1 MSIFFSTTSTS
12 TSSPSRSCFLIHL
25 LSLASQIFINISV
38 AVISPTKLKPIL
50 ISDAPS
56 AYHHISAY
64 FNSKGQ
70 APIIPGFEIALRQL
84 LSSSS
89 SQLNFPLN
97 PLWLSGLLSSSDPIS
112 KTIFS
117 ILQPAIYLVLTHFR
131 FFSPTDNLFPYVC
144 FASIQQQAKASYYRL
159 ITITQIQTLSRLSRS
174 LKAVRT
180 SNSFRASL
188 LSDPLD
194 SSIQHDHP
202 IPSSGHLPEHSA
214 LLRPFRPRGPIFI
227 KRTSPPTER
236 YIGYI
241 SDMAE
246 SAQIQLRSVHP
257 DDYLDQPF
265 RQRRFYLVKAFR
277 DRLKRAIKPVTV
289 VEDEED
295 DYGPIDPSWL

>member
-1 MSIFFSTTSTS
+1 MSIFFSTTS

-25 LSLASQIFINISV
+25 LSLASQIFINITV

-50 ISDAPS
+50 ISDAQS

-70 APIIPGFEIALRQL
+70 APNIPGFENALRQL
-84 LSSSS
+84 LTSSS

-131 FFSPTDNLFPYVC
+131 FFSPTDNLFPYAC
-144 FASIQQQAKASYYRL
+144 FASVQQQAKASYYRL
-159 ITITQIQTLSRLSRS
+159 ITITQLQTLARLSRS

-180 SNSFRASL
+180 TNTFRASL
-188 LSDPLD
+188 LSGPSD

-202 IPSSGHLPEHSA
+202 IPSCGHLPEHSA
-214 LLRPFRPRGPIFI
+214 LLRPFTPRGPIFI

-236 YIGYI
+236 YVGYI
-241 SDMAE
+241 SDLAE
-246 SAQIQLRSVHP
+246 SAHIQLRNVHP

-277 DRLKRAIKPVTV
+277 DRIKRAIKPVTV
-289 VEDEED
+289 FEDEED